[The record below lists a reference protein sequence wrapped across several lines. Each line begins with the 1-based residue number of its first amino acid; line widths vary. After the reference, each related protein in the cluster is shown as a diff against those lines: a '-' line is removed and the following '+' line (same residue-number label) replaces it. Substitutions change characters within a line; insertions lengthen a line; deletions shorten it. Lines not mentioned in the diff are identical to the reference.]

1 MAKSYVKFETPSDV
15 QQKAL
20 SVVEAAHACGGLRK
34 GTNETTKAIERGTAK
49 LVVVAGD
56 VDPEEIVMHIPMIC
70 GEHKIAYLFVS
81 EKLALGKAAGLGVGT
96 SAVAVLKAEK
106 AEAILK
112 EVVDRA
118 LSLMP
123 KAPEAVKE
131 ERKPAEPK
139 APKAPKAPEA
149 AKEEKKHAEPKSP
162 EAVKEEKKPAEPK
175 APEAAR
181 AEKNPAEA
189 KAETA

>member
-70 GEHKIAYLFVS
+70 GEHRIAYLFVS

-96 SAVAVLKAEK
+96 SAVAVLKADK
-106 AEAILK
+106 AEAVLK
-112 EVVDRA
+112 EVVDKA
-118 LSLMP
+118 QSLMP
-123 KAPEAVKE
+123 KAPEAAKVEK
-131 ERKPAEPK
+131 KPAEPK

-149 AKEEKKHAEPKSP
+149 AKA
-162 EAVKEEKKPAEPK
+162 EKKPAEPK
-175 APEAAR
+175 APEAAK
-181 AEKNPAEA
+181 AEEMPVEPKAEA
-189 KAETA
+189 A